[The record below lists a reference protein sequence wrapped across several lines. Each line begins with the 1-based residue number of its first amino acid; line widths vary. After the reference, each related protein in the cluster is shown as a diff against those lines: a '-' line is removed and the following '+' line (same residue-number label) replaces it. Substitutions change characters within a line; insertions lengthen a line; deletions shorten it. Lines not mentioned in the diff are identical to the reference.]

1 MPPEVT
7 PNMTEHATPDH
18 PGDVEPEPHGSDD
31 HGADHG
37 HDDHAHESE
46 ALGPV
51 DVMAWGAFV
60 LGAGLGLAVAFV
72 IALATAD
79 LPG

>member
-1 MPPEVT
+1 
-7 PNMTEHATPDH
+7 MTEHTTPH
-18 PGDVEPEPHGSDD
+18 RPGDVDAEPHGSDD

-37 HDDHAHESE
+37 HDDHAHEPE
-46 ALGPV
+46 PLGPV
-51 DVMAWGAFV
+51 DVIAWGAFV
-60 LGAGLGLAVAFV
+60 LGAGLGLVVALC

>member
-1 MPPEVT
+1 
-7 PNMTEHATPDH
+7 MTEAATPDH
-18 PGDVEPEPHGSDD
+18 PGDVSAEPHGSGD
-31 HGADHG
+31 HGEDHG

-51 DVMAWGAFV
+51 DVTAWGAFV
-60 LGAGLGLAVAFV
+60 LGAGLGLAVALV

-79 LPG
+79 LAA

>member
-1 MPPEVT
+1 
-7 PNMTEHATPDH
+7 MTENTTLHR
-18 PGDVEPEPHGSDD
+18 PGDVDVEPHGSDD

-37 HDDHAHESE
+37 HDDHAHEPE
-46 ALGPV
+46 PLGPA
-51 DVMAWGAFV
+51 DVIAWGAFV
-60 LGAGLGLAVAFV
+60 LGAGLGLAVALC

>member
-1 MPPEVT
+1 
-7 PNMTEHATPDH
+7 MTEQATPDH
-18 PGDVEPEPHGSDD
+18 PADADLDPHGSGA

-37 HDDHAHESE
+37 HDDHAHEPE

-51 DVMAWGAFV
+51 DVLAWSAFV
-60 LGAGLGLAVAFV
+60 LGAGLGLVVALC

>member
-1 MPPEVT
+1 
-7 PNMTEHATPDH
+7 MTEQATPDH
-18 PGDVEPEPHGSDD
+18 PADADSEPHGSGD

-37 HDDHAHESE
+37 HDDHAHEPE

-51 DVMAWGAFV
+51 DVLAWSAFV
-60 LGAGLGLAVAFV
+60 LGAGLGLAVALC

>member
-1 MPPEVT
+1 
-7 PNMTEHATPDH
+7 MTEQTTPH
-18 PGDVEPEPHGSDD
+18 RPGDVDTEPHGSDD

-37 HDDHAHESE
+37 HDDHAHEPE

-51 DVMAWGAFV
+51 DAYAWGAFV
-60 LGAGLGLAVAFV
+60 LGAALGLAVAFC

-79 LPG
+79 VSG